1 MTIVIIVNIFFLFF
15 IRLKMAQRHE
25 HVFFCISK
33 PYFCALSGFMA
44 ERGLDPEMVIKYVT
58 LMKDLSEDPWLMDK
72 YIWSEQS
79 LGPTD
84 ADGKNGGAPD
94 GDGKNSGAFELLKSV
109 GTEWNVNY
117 NGIKWNNGKMKEWD
131 NGAMES
137 DGACL
142 GVEVMNLD

>member
-1 MTIVIIVNIFFLFF
+1 
-15 IRLKMAQRHE
+15 MAQRHE

-33 PYFCALSGFMA
+33 PYFCDLSGFMA

-79 LGPTD
+79 LGQTD
-84 ADGKNGGAPD
+84 GDGKNSGAPD
-94 GDGKNSGAFELLKSV
+94 GDGKNSGASELLKSV

-117 NGIKWNNGKMKEWD
+117 NGIKWNNGTMKQSD